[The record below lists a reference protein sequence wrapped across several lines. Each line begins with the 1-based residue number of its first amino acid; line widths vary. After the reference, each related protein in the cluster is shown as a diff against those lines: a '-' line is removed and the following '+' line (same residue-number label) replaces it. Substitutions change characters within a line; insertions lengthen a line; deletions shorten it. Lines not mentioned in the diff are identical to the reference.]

1 MNNLRTPLSVRK
13 LQQTLHAKAKGQP
26 SYRFYSLY
34 DKIRRRDVLA
44 HAWERCRGNDGVA
57 GVDGRTF
64 ADIEAE
70 GVEGWLAEVAEDL
83 KLRTYQPDAVRRVYI
98 PKDDGKQ
105 QRPLGIPSIK
115 DRVVQMAAVI
125 VLEPIFE
132 ADLMEEQ
139 YAYRP
144 ERNAHQA
151 IGRVHLWLNQGYRE
165 VVDCDLSGYFD
176 SIPHPE
182 LLKSL
187 ARRISDG
194 QVLKLLKGWLE
205 MAVEETDAYGR
216 KHRSTTNRDTRRG
229 TPQGSP
235 ISPLL
240 SNLYFRRFILGW
252 KKLGWEKRL
261 QARVVNYAD
270 DLVILCRGSAQK
282 AEVEM
287 RKLMTRLRLTVNDK
301 KTRVCLVPEE
311 SFDFLGYTIGV
322 CHKAKSGSAYIGTR
336 PAKKRIQRIS
346 KKISRMTRPSTG
358 QMEAAKMV
366 GSLNRTLRGWANYF
380 CLGPVSKAYRAV
392 DSHTRYRLRHWLCK
406 KHKQAGTGTRAFPDE
421 YLYGK
426 LGLLRLEKLTA
437 NLPWAKA

>member
-1 MNNLRTPLSVRK
+1 MSVRK
-13 LQQTLHAKAKGQP
+13 LQQTLHAKAKGQS

-34 DKIRRRDVLA
+34 DKIARRDVLG
-44 HAWERCRGNDGVA
+44 HAWERCRENDGVA

-70 GVEGWLAEVAEDL
+70 GVEGWLAEVAAEL
-83 KLRTYQPDAVRRVYI
+83 KLQTYRPTAVRRVSI
-98 PKDDGKQ
+98 PKEDGQQ
-105 QRPLGIPSIK
+105 QRPLGIPTIK
-115 DRVVQMAAVI
+115 DRVVQMATVI

-132 ADLMEEQ
+132 VDLMEEQ

-144 ERNAHQA
+144 GRNAHQA
-151 IGRVHLWLNQGYRE
+151 IGRVHWWLNQGYRE
-165 VVDCDLSGYFD
+165 VVDGDLSGYFD

-187 ARRISDG
+187 ARRVSDG

-205 MAVEETDAYGR
+205 MAVEETDAHGR

-252 KKLGWEKRL
+252 KKLGSEKRL

-270 DLVILCRGSAQK
+270 DLVILCRGSAQE

-287 RKLMTRLRLTVNDK
+287 RKLMTKLKLTVNDQ
-301 KTRVCLVPEE
+301 KTRTCRVPKE
-311 SFDFLGYTIGV
+311 SFDFLGYTFGQ
-322 CHKAKSGSAYIGTR
+322 CYKAKTGRAYIGTR
-336 PAKKRIQRIS
+336 PAQKRIQRIS
-346 KKISRMTRPSTG
+346 KKISRMTRPATG
-358 QMEAAKMV
+358 QMEGAEMV
-366 GSLNRTLRGWANYF
+366 GGLNRTLRGWANYF

-406 KHKQAGTGTRAFPDE
+406 KHKQAGTGTRVFPDE
-421 YLYGK
+421 YLYGE

>member
-1 MNNLRTPLSVRK
+1 MMKNLRTPESVRK
-13 LQQTLHAKAKGQP
+13 LQQTLHAKAKEQP

-34 DKIRRRDVLA
+34 DKIMRADVLA
-44 HAWERCRGNDGVA
+44 HAWERCRENDGVA
-57 GVDGRTF
+57 GVDGVTF
-64 ADIEAE
+64 ADIEAA
-70 GVEGWLAEVAEDL
+70 GVARWLAEVAEAL
-83 KLRTYQPDAVRRVYI
+83 KQKTYRPAAVRRVYI

-105 QRPLGIPSIK
+105 RPLGISTIK
-115 DRVVQMAAVI
+115 DRVVKMAAVI

-144 ERNAHQA
+144 GRSAHQA
-151 IGRVHLWLNQGYRE
+151 IGKVHWWLNQGYRE

-194 QVLKLLKGWLE
+194 QMMALLKGWLE
-205 MAVEETDAYGR
+205 MAVEETDERGGR
-216 KHRSTTNRDTRRG
+216 RRSTVNRDTRRG

-240 SNLYFRRFILGW
+240 ANLYFRRFVLGW

-270 DLVILCRGSAQK
+270 DMVILCRGAAQP
-282 AEVEM
+282 AAAEM
-287 RKLMTRLRLTVNDK
+287 RELMTRLKLTVNDQ
-301 KTRVCLVPEE
+301 KTRTCRVPRE
-311 SFDFLGYTIGV
+311 SFDFLGYTFGQ
-322 CHKAKSGSAYIGTR
+322 CYQARTGKAYIGTR
-336 PAKKRIQRIS
+336 PARKRIQRIS
-346 KKISRMTRPSTG
+346 QKISLMTRPATG

-366 GSLNRTLRGWANYF
+366 GDLNRTLRGWANYF

-392 DSHTRYRLRHWLCK
+392 DSHARYRLRHWLCK
-406 KHKQAGTGTRAFPDE
+406 KHKQAGSGTRVYPDE
-421 YLYGK
+421 YLYGE

>member
-1 MNNLRTPLSVRK
+1 
-13 LQQTLHAKAKGQP
+13 
-26 SYRFYSLY
+26 
-34 DKIRRRDVLA
+34 
-44 HAWERCRGNDGVA
+44 
-57 GVDGRTF
+57 
-64 ADIEAE
+64 
-70 GVEGWLAEVAEDL
+70 
-83 KLRTYQPDAVRRVYI
+83 
-98 PKDDGKQ
+98 
-105 QRPLGIPSIK
+105 
-115 DRVVQMAAVI
+115 
-125 VLEPIFE
+125 LEPIFD
-132 ADLMEEQ
+132 ADLMDEQ

-144 ERNAHQA
+144 RRNAHQA
-151 IGRVHLWLNQGYRE
+151 LGRVHWWLKEGHRE

-194 QVLKLLKGWLE
+194 QLLKLLKWWLE
-205 MAVEETDAYGR
+205 MAVVETDVNGR
-216 KHRSTTNRDTRRG
+216 QHRNTTNRDTRRG

-240 SNLYFRRFILGW
+240 ANLYFRRFILGW
-252 KKLGWEKRL
+252 KKLGWEARL

-270 DLVILCRGSAQK
+270 DFVILCRGWAQQ

-287 RKLMTRLRLTVNDK
+287 RKLMTRLKLTVNDE
-301 KTRVCLVPEE
+301 KTRVCRLPEE

-322 CHKAKSGSAYIGTR
+322 CYKAKTGSAYIGTR
-336 PAKKRIQRIS
+336 PAQKRIQRIS
-346 KKISRMTRPSTG
+346 KKISRMTRRATG
-358 QMEAAKMV
+358 QMEATKMV

-406 KHKQAGTGTRAFPDE
+406 KHKRAGRGTRSFPDQ

-426 LGLLRLEKLTA
+426 LGLVRLEKLTA